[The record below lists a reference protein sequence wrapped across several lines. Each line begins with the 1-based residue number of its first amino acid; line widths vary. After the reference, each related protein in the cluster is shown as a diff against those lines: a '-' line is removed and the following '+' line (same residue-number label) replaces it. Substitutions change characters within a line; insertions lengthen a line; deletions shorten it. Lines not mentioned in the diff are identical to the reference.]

1 MSTFIYAPEIT
12 VHIRTYAGQIFDVS
26 EDISTATVRR
36 STGVSSVTLTLL
48 NGGGKYDGVFSPMDQ
63 IVVYLRRIRRMLVFS
78 GYLNQV
84 PVFQTYP
91 GSIQITASCTLKR
104 LQYWYWDPTTTA
116 AHQILDPPPGDE
128 EDLDGGISN
137 RITEVLTK
145 VVNWPKLQIH
155 IASIPEDWMTEVK
168 KVGKSVVDEA
178 KANAAANMASAGVM
192 AGTNLLTGGKTSK
205 TPLKG
210 QEKGTGTIP
219 NPSGKV
225 AVFGG
230 ANSARVGQ
238 MELTGEPRRRDDT
251 KRSRWGGQYMIA
263 MRWPYRSDTPGG
275 VDDDSPK
282 GSQARVDVAKCQQWW
297 AKQRLLVVNEKTG
310 KGVVVRCA
318 DWGPSSSSGKDMSL
332 SASALRA
339 VGGKSGDTLRVVFAE
354 TDATLGPVSST
365 TKGIDS
371 GLAKAIA
378 NFGVTAATAGAGAG
392 AVGAVGNVPP
402 SSPGMKA
409 SGTKYDKNTVYSYLL
424 KAGFTPAN
432 AKIMTA
438 IAVGESGLDLNIL
451 GDTTIQTGVWGP
463 SVGLFQVRT
472 LKADTGKGT
481 TRDINALL
489 NNPAK
494 QAQSAYEI
502 YKEAGGFGPWSVYTS
517 GKYRQYLTD
526 GLSQVATAGG
536 VGGGPSQ
543 AEQFTAM
550 AETILKFKPKYVY
563 GATPKPSEETPAAF
577 DCSSLVQWAAARIGV
592 TTIPRV
598 SGDQFKACTPISMDE
613 AWRTRGALLATTN
626 DGAEHVAISRGDG
639 TTIEARNSKRGTG
652 TFSDKGTFVAAGLL
666 NDIDYT
672 GSTGAAG
679 TGTGSSNNVN
689 KDNFAQA
696 LFNAYDWMETNA
708 DYTGDMLGGIRRM
721 MNDVPVYDT
730 IDSLFG
736 TGMREWCSAPNGD
749 IIGWFPDYFG
759 HYGTAAKMVIQDI
772 EIITPFSVVWSDDR
786 LKTHIFVSGTDSG
799 TAGVGTDPMD
809 LLRLTETA
817 GIATVEQPELMRAIL
832 NLDKDTF
839 KDGAKDFLN
848 QFGARPEVYPMSNI
862 TGEWQEFFFA
872 IHHFTKQWSQQYT
885 AQIETTF
892 MPELFPGM
900 IGVFPTWG
908 VQAYIEDVTHDINL
922 GPGGGFRTTTTFT
935 AWSTIEGKKS
945 PIKGLPKGGPL

>member
-1 MSTFIYAPEIT
+1 MPTFLYAPEIT
-12 VHIRTYAGQIFDVS
+12 VHIRTFAGDIYDVS
-26 EDISTATVRR
+26 EDISTANVRR
-36 STGVSSVTLTLL
+36 STGISSASMSLL

-63 IVVYLRRIRRMLVFS
+63 IVIRLRRIRPMVVFS

-84 PVFQTYP
+84 PVFQTYA
-91 GSIQITASCTLKR
+91 GTIQITASCTLKR

-116 AHQILDPPPGDE
+116 AHQILDPRPGGPDE
-128 EDLDGGISN
+128 TDAGIAN
-137 RITEVLTK
+137 RISDVLTK
-145 VVNWPKLQIH
+145 VVNWPKMQIH
-155 IASIPEDWMTEVK
+155 IAGLPADWLTEVK
-168 KVGKSVVDEA
+168 KVGKSVVSEA
-178 KANAAANMASAGVM
+178 KANAAANMASAGM
-192 AGTNLLTGGKTSK
+192 IAGNNLLLGGSSTK
-205 TPLKG
+205 TPLAG

-219 NPSGKV
+219 TPTGKV
-225 AVFGG
+225 GIFGG
-230 ANSARVGQ
+230 AKSSRVGA

-251 KRSRWGGQYMIA
+251 KRSRWGGQYMIE
-263 MRWPYRSDTPGG
+263 MRWPYRSDSPGV
-275 VDDDSPK
+275 VDDTSPR
-282 GSQARVDVAKCQQWW
+282 GSQSKVDVPKCQQWW

-318 DWGPSSSSGKDMSL
+318 DWGPSSSSERDFAL
-332 SASALRA
+332 SASALRS
-339 VGGKSGDTLRVVFAE
+339 VGGKAGDTMRVVFAE
-354 TDATLGPVSST
+354 ENATLGPVSAS

-378 NFGVTAATAGAGAG
+378 NFGATAATAATG
-392 AVGAVGNVPP
+392 VSNVPP

-409 SGTKYDKNTVYSYLL
+409 SGTKYDKNTVYSYLV
-424 KAGFTPAN
+424 KAGFSTSE
-432 AKIMTA
+432 AKTMTA

-451 GDTTIQTGVWGP
+451 GDTTIQTGIWGP
-463 SVGLFQVRT
+463 SVGLFQIRS

-494 QAQSAYEI
+494 QAQSAYEV
-502 YKEAGGFGPWSVYTS
+502 YKEAGGFRPWSVYTS

-526 GLSQVATAGG
+526 NLTQVANLPNGG
-536 VGGGPSQ
+536 GASGPSQ

-550 AETILKFKPKYVY
+550 AETILKFKPRYVY
-563 GATPKPSEETPAAF
+563 GATPKSSEVQPAAF

-592 TTIPRV
+592 TTIPRT

-613 AWRTRGALLATTN
+613 AWRTRGALLSTTA
-626 DGAEHVAISRGDG
+626 DGADHLAISRGDG

-679 TGTGSSNNVN
+679 ATGSSNNVN
-689 KDNFAQA
+689 RDNFAQA
-696 LFNAYDWMETNA
+696 LFNAYDWMGDLT
-708 DYTGDMLGGIRRM
+708 DYTGDLLGGIRTL
-721 MNDVPVYDT
+721 MNDVPVFDT

-736 TGMREWCSAPNGD
+736 AGMREWCSAPNGD

-759 HYGTAAKMVIQDI
+759 HYGTAAKMIVQDI

-786 LKTHIFVSGTDSG
+786 LKTHVFVSGSDSG
-799 TAGVGTDPMD
+799 MPGVGMDPMNMI
-809 LLRLTETA
+809 RLQETA
-817 GIATVEQPELMRAIL
+817 GIATIEQPELMQAIL
-832 NLDKDTF
+832 NLDKDDF
-839 KDGAKDFLN
+839 KDGGKAFLN
-848 QFGARPEVYPMSNI
+848 RFGARPEVYPMSSI

-872 IHHFTKQWSQQYT
+872 IHHFTKQWAQQYT

-892 MPELFPGM
+892 MPEFFPGM
-900 IGVFPTWG
+900 IAVFPTWG
-908 VQAYIEDVTHDINL
+908 VQAYIEDVNHDINL

-935 AWSTIEGKKS
+935 AWSTIKGRKS